1 MGPTSI
7 DDSTK
12 QEAAFVEAVRAVH
25 AVVEARDAAVQA
37 LTAFADSFVHG
48 DAVDDLS
55 SFDDVLAR
63 PLGETL
69 GWYYP
74 ETFALWAR
82 IGAGREYLAEN
93 GAGSGFEFETL
104 LTLELPAI
112 RDVFETWLKVEIGAE
127 PPSSAQVAD
136 LLDIL
141 DTRPRPGGDV
151 LDLGQVRSELRRVLG
166 DAEPAPVGSDG

>member
-37 LTAFADSFVHG
+37 LTEFADSLTHG
-48 DAVDDLS
+48 G